1 MQQLINY
8 IYGALLAVDSVI
20 ILLVMLADL
29 LSKDIS
35 VRNNLG
41 KALFAI
47 TIVTISLI
55 YLGV

>member
-8 IYGALLAVDSVI
+8 IFKALLAVDSII
-20 ILLVMLADL
+20 ILLVMLTDL

-41 KALFAI
+41 KALFVI
-47 TIVTISLI
+47 IIVTISLI

>member
-8 IYGALLAVDSVI
+8 ISSALLAVDSII
-20 ILLVMLADL
+20 ILLVMFADL

-41 KALFAI
+41 KALIAI

>member
-8 IYGALLAVDSVI
+8 ISSALLAIDGVI
-20 ILLVMLADL
+20 ILLVMFADL

-41 KALFAI
+41 KALIAI